1 MTQITFL
8 GSPTTVIGNLPAV
21 GSVAPD
27 FTLTTSDL
35 KNSSLSDYKGKT
47 VVLNIFPSV
56 DTPTCSIAL
65 EKFNDWSKTL
75 DADKYQ
81 VLCISADLPFAQSR
95 FCGSKGIKNVKSLSS
110 FRNPEFARNWG
121 VAIASGPLKD
131 LCSRAVVIINP
142 DGKILYTEQVSELS
156 DEPNYAKVQEHIK
169 S

>member
-8 GSPTTVIGNLPAV
+8 GNPTTVVGHLPTV
-21 GSVAPD
+21 GAVAPD
-27 FTLTTSDL
+27 FTLTTSEL
-35 KNSSLSDYKGKT
+35 KNTSLSDYKGKT

-95 FCGSKGIKNVKSLSS
+95 FCGSKGIKNVKALSS
-110 FRNPEFARNWG
+110 FRNPEFGKNWG

-142 DGKILYTEQVSELS
+142 DGKISYTEQVSELS
-156 DEPNYAKVQEHIK
+156 NEPDYTKVKEHIK